1 MSQTCHEETFAS
13 ASPHPTP
20 RSCLGLRT
28 REIAISASVDAA
40 PAAVKATQS
49 SPVML
54 VSRLTTNV
62 GRKSLRT
69 ETDTSEKCQR
79 RTFSENAEH
88 VRCGFDKMELRVE
101 QSSYKGAAL
110 AGTIGLGD
118 LTVNRLGFGAMRLC
132 GDSAWGRP
140 RDRGHANRVLH
151 RAVELGVN
159 FIDTADS
166 YGPETNESLISQA
179 LYPYPPGLVIATK
192 GGLVRPNRRSWVQ
205 NGRPDHLR
213 RAIEGSLQRLRL
225 ERIDLYQFHA
235 PDPNVPFIE
244 SVGALAD
251 LQRLGKIR
259 HIGISN
265 VTVAQLEVARS
276 ITPIVSVQN
285 MYNLR
290 NRTSEDVLAACER
303 LGIAFLPWYPLG
315 GKRGLRALKI
325 KQVASRRG
333 LTHAALSLAWLL
345 AKSPVMLPIP
355 GTRSIDHLEDNVLA
369 AALKLAPEDFD
380 DLG

>member
-1 MSQTCHEETFAS
+1 MKRHSIPQV
-13 ASPHPTP
+13 
-20 RSCLGLRT
+20 RT
-28 REIAISASVDAA
+28 LLLEVAWGCAREKFAISASVDAA
-40 PAAVKATQS
+40 PAAVKAAQS

-54 VSRLTTNV
+54 VSRLTINV
-62 GRKSLRT
+62 ARKSLRT
-69 ETDTSEKCQR
+69 ETDTSEKCR
-79 RTFSENAEH
+79 RRIFSENAER

-101 QSSYKGAAL
+101 QSPYKGAAL
-110 AGTIGLGD
+110 AGTIDLGD

-192 GGLVRPNRRSWVQ
+192 GGLVRPNRRSWVPD
-205 NGRPDHLR
+205 GRPDHLR
-213 RAIEGSLQRLRL
+213 RAVEGS
-225 ERIDLYQFHA
+225 
-235 PDPNVPFIE
+235 
-244 SVGALAD
+244 

-285 MYNLR
+285 TYNLR

-355 GTRSIDHLEDNVLA
+355 GTRSIDHLEDNVLS

>member
-1 MSQTCHEETFAS
+1 MKRHSLPQV
-13 ASPHPTP
+13 
-20 RSCLGLRT
+20 RT
-28 REIAISASVDAA
+28 LLLEVAWGCAREKFAISASVDAA

-151 RAVELGVN
+151 RAVEHGVN

-205 NGRPDHLR
+205 DGRPDHLR

-325 KQVASRRG
+325 KQVALRRG